1 MATILIVDDI
11 ADNRQLLRFDLED
24 DHHKVIEA
32 ADGYACLEH
41 VESEHPDLILLDMMM
56 PGLSGIEVLQR
67 LKAVPANSNI
77 PVIMVSANDT
87 DDLIISALDVGAHD
101 YVSKPVIYPVL
112 AARIRSALRLKEA
125 QEELSQANS
134 TLQQLASTD
143 TLTGLYNRRH
153 FINLTAAEISRARRY
168 DRPVSLMMLDA
179 DHFKSINDTYGHAVG
194 DQALIHIATTCKR
207 LCRESDII
215 GRIGGEE
222 FLICCPDTD
231 LPGTYELAQRIIQT
245 IPKRNDNKVNNIP
258 TFTVSIGAAQY
269 LPGDTLDEFMAKVD
283 AQLYRAKNSGRNQV
297 QYA

>member
-24 DHHKVIEA
+24 DQHTVIEA
-32 ADGYACLEH
+32 ADGYACLEK
-41 VESEHPDLILLDMMM
+41 VEASPPDLILLDMMM
-56 PGLSGIEVLQR
+56 PGLSGLEVLQR
-67 LKAVPANSNI
+67 LKTAPSTSNI

-87 DDLIISALDVGAHD
+87 DDSIISTLDVGAHD

-112 AARIRSALRLKEA
+112 AARIRSALRLKAA

-134 TLQQLASTD
+134 ALQQLASTD

-153 FINLTAAEISRARRY
+153 FINLAAAEISRARRY
-168 DRPVSLMMLDA
+168 NRPVSLMMIDA
-179 DHFKSINDTYGHAVG
+179 DHFKNINDTYGHAVG
-194 DQALIHIATTCKR
+194 DQALIHIASTCTQ

-231 LPGTYELAQRIIQT
+231 LSGACELAERIKQT
-245 IPKRNDNKVNNIP
+245 IPKRNDCTSKLPV
-258 TFTVSIGAAQY
+258 FTLSIGVSQY
-269 LPGDTLDEFMAKVD
+269 RHGDTLDEFMATAD

-297 QYA
+297 QHA